1 MSGKHDESNTLG
13 FGLHG
18 HRLSDVSF
26 ISGYFIK
33 WDTFL
38 FVLSCWH
45 RKEISQELNVALTW
59 LITDRNQDPEWAPDW
74 LHRILSRRLMW
85 GRLSFNIQSWLP
97 SRQSSESLILL
108 EVLCQKQE
116 FCSQGRGLRECNLN
130 VACTL
135 DIIIYKD
142 DYPFCNI
149 QITFTNAM
157 FWR

>member
-1 MSGKHDESNTLG
+1 MYIIMDHIWCLLHNIINVWKAWRKQY
-13 FGLHG
+13 FGLRAPWPQVVRCFLHIWIFYQMR
-18 HRLSDVSF
+18 HF
-26 ISGYFIK
+26 
-33 WDTFL
+33 FL
-38 FVLSCWH
+38 FVLSCWY

-130 VACTL
+130 VAS
-135 DIIIYKD
+135 
-142 DYPFCNI
+142 
-149 QITFTNAM
+149 TF
-157 FWR
+157 